1 MQRHVIIRL
10 IIIILGLFGTYA
22 SFGISEAHMSGVE
35 DCPTIGFIPA
45 CYVVL
50 LGYFSMVL
58 SVIRPTK
65 YLFLVGWLPVFL
77 LASIGVSAEILSE
90 TPVCPRSNN
99 GIPQCYF
106 SFAMSAIIGVMG
118 LIFFNRKISL

>member
-1 MQRHVIIRL
+1 MQRHTIIRL
-10 IIIILGLFGTYA
+10 IIIVLGLFGAYA
-22 SFGISEAHMSGVE
+22 SFDISKTHLSGVE

-58 SVIRPTK
+58 SVICPK
-65 YLFLVGWLPVFL
+65 KSIFIIGWLPVFL
-77 LASIGVSAEILSE
+77 LASIGVSSEILSDI
-90 TPVCPRSNN
+90 PVCPRSEN

-106 SFAMSAIIGVMG
+106 SFAMSAVLGFLG
-118 LIFFNRKISL
+118 FIFFNYKD